1 MVEKIWNQVMKIT
14 KEKLKQMIREELNQ
28 ISEGMGKR
36 EGAEVIAQLG
46 GGRFIAM
53 TGAKDFFIG
62 PKGVVFK
69 IGRNSKG
76 VNYVRINLNSMDT
89 YDIEFLQ
96 VRNFKE
102 KIKSK
107 AKGIYADMLRGAF
120 EQHTGL
126 RTSL

>member
-1 MVEKIWNQVMKIT
+1 MKIT
-14 KEKLKQMIREELNQ
+14 KEKLKEMIQVELEQVN
-28 ISEGMGKR
+28 EGMSKR
-36 EGAEVIAQLG
+36 EGAEVIKQLG

-69 IGRNSKG
+69 IGRNAKN

-89 YDIEFLQ
+89 YDIEFLSI
-96 VRNFKE
+96 RNYKE
-102 KIKSK
+102 KVKSK
-107 AKGIYADMLRGAF
+107 AKGVYADTLRDTF
-120 EQHTGL
+120 EQNTGL